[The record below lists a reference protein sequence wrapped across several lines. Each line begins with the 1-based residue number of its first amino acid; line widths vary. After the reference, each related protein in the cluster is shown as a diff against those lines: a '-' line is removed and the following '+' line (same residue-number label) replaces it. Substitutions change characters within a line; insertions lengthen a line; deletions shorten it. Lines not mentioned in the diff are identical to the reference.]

1 MNLPELGVGLTWLTG
16 LESPV
21 EAISPLIDVLEIEP
35 QAFWRGESSGKSPSV
50 DHAAVVSLQRRST
63 PKLIHSVGLPVGG
76 THPPPSAGLEM
87 LRSVALQLEAAWV
100 SEHLSFNCVGE
111 DSSTWHTG
119 FLLPP
124 RQTLAG
130 VEAAV
135 SSVRVLSSRMP
146 VPVAIEGGVSYL
158 QPRSDE
164 LPDGDFVARV
174 AESADCGILLDLQN
188 VWTNQHHGRQ
198 SAADYVD
205 QLPLERVW
213 EIHLAAGSNHR
224 SYCLDA
230 HPGPTPADLFELAS
244 RIVPRLPNLKA
255 LVFEI
260 FPSSVPKLST
270 ELLRSQLE
278 ALQRI
283 WDRKGSGNDSP
294 PQKVSRQEES
304 GAGPTPLEWESALA
318 ELTAHKKCSGKL
330 ADELRAD
337 PGLAIVRGMVD
348 RYRGSLI
355 VRTLRLSSRLIILE
369 RGPGYLEQLLAAFWK
384 VHPPEA
390 CAVDEAEAFAEYPQK
405 ENPYV
410 PFLPEVLEYDRAVI
424 AVALH
429 GGERLVPFRAD
440 PLQLLNALGAGR
452 RPMQIATGQFEVR
465 LTPEQVAAEATA
477 LAHVQMIH

>member
-16 LESPV
+16 LESLV
-21 EAISPLIDVLEIEP
+21 EANSPLIDVLEIAP
-35 QAFWRGESSGKSPSV
+35 QAFWRGESGKAPAV
-50 DHAAVVSLQRRST
+50 DQAAVVSLQRRPI

-76 THPPPSAGLEM
+76 THPPASSGIEM
-87 LRSVALQLEAAWV
+87 LRSVAVQLGAPWI

-135 SSVRVLSSRMP
+135 SSIRALSSGMP

-158 QPRSDE
+158 QPRGDE
-164 LPDGDFVARV
+164 LPDGEFVARV

-198 SAADYVD
+198 NAGDYVD

-213 EIHLAAGSNHR
+213 EVHLAAGSSHR

-230 HPGPTPADLFELAS
+230 HPGPSPADLFELAM

-260 FPSSVPKLST
+260 FPSSVPKLT
-270 ELLRSQLE
+270 AELLRSQLE
-278 ALQRI
+278 GLQRI
-283 WDRKGSGNDSP
+283 WDRRGSSSYSRS
-294 PQKVSRQEES
+294 QQVSREQETS
-304 GAGPTPLEWESALA
+304 SGPTPLEWEKTLA
-318 ELTAHKKCSGKL
+318 ALTAHKKCSGTL

-390 CAVDEAEAFAEYPQK
+390 CAVDEAEAFAEYLQDEK
-405 ENPYV
+405 PYV

-429 GGERLVPFRAD
+429 GEERLVPFRAD
-440 PLQLLNALGAGR
+440 PLPLLGALGAGR
-452 RPMQIATGQFEVR
+452 RPTQIATGHFEVR
-465 LTPEQVAAEATA
+465 LTPEQVASEVAT